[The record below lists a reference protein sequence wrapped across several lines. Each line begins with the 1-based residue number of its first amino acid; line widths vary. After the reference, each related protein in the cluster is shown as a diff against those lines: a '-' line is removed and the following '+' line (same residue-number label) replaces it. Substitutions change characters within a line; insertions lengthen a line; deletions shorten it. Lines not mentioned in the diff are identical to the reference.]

1 MGQHDDQGEDST
13 HAISRCVETK
23 PDEGEREAPLQQDE
37 TRRNQT
43 KVTTKAKMKPKE
55 KAEGERRRQRPRQEE
70 EEEEEEEYQRS
81 PMPACHRQI
90 RSDGKADEGAKY

>member
-1 MGQHDDQGEDST
+1 MGQHDYQDEGIT

-43 KVTTKAKMKPKE
+43 KLKVTTKAKMKPKE
-55 KAEGERRRQRPRQEE
+55 KVEGESRRRRPRQEG
-70 EEEEEEEYQRS
+70 EEEEYQRS
-81 PMPACHRQI
+81 PVPACHRQI
-90 RSDGKADEGAKY
+90 RSDGKSDEGAKY